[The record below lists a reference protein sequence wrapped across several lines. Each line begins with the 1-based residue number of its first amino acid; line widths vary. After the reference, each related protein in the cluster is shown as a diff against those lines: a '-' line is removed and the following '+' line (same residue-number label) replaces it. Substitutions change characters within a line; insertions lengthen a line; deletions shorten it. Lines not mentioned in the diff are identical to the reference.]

1 MGNPR
6 PAPTGGAA
14 QPPRSMAAVMAAL
27 AGAGPP
33 PPPPPAGP
41 AYYIPPG
48 IRAIAG
54 GGAAALVHMPLIPQ
68 VAAGGPAG
76 GPAGGGLGIMAPQP
90 PRQVLPVG
98 LAAFNPPVAAVQP
111 DKKRKRNGNINR
123 EPKMSPNQLQE
134 KANLGIINMNK
145 RNKSRKY
152 KRKHTRKN
160 RSRKSRR

>member
-1 MGNPR
+1 
-6 PAPTGGAA
+6 
-14 QPPRSMAAVMAAL
+14 MAAL

-76 GPAGGGLGIMAPQP
+76 GGLGIMAPQP
-90 PRQVLPVG
+90 PRQVLPVGLAAFNPPAAAVLPVG

-123 EPKMSPNQLQE
+123 APKMSPNQLQE

-152 KRKHTRKN
+152 KRKYTRKN